1 MGRPLRTFQDF
12 IGQRRLVR
20 HLERLIR
27 GAQAHGEPVVPLL
40 LIARSGSGKTAMAKA
55 VAAAY
60 GSELHTLFASRGTEP
75 AHVCA
80 VLRQLRHGDVFFI
93 DEAHS
98 LGRDAQQVLYLALDE
113 QRIPAAPERG
123 ATPNRYESIARF
135 TLVLATNE
143 PGALKPAFCRR
154 LVTLEFDPYTTR
166 ELKAIAEREAA
177 DRGITLTPQAA
188 DTLAEV
194 AQGSP
199 GRVARL
205 IHNLRHFWADRSELG
220 TDQVR
225 RFLDSEGID
234 IQGLTPLQRQ
244 YLRVLA
250 VAPNGRYRLEG
261 VAVKLGCDAR
271 YVRLEVEPYLVEQAL
286 VDPHSERGRMITP
299 KGLELAK
306 ELGPSEVQENEHDLV
321 ASR

>member
-1 MGRPLRTFQDF
+1 MGRPLRRFQDF
-12 IGQRRLVR
+12 IGQRRVLR
-20 HLERLIR
+20 HLERLIQ
-27 GAQAHGEPVVPLL
+27 GAQARGEAVPSLL

-60 GSELHTLFASRGTEP
+60 GSEFQSLVASHRTQP

-80 VLRQLRHGDVFFI
+80 VLRELRHGDVLFI

-113 QRIPAAPERG
+113 QRIPAAAERG
-123 ATPNRYESIARF
+123 APPNNYESIARF
-135 TLVLATNE
+135 TLLLATNE

-154 LVTLEFDPYTTR
+154 LVTVEFDPYSVR
-166 ELKAIAEREAA
+166 ELKAIAAREAA
-177 DRGITLTPQAA
+177 DRHIMLSPQAA
-188 DTLAEV
+188 GALAAV

-205 IHNLRHFWADRSELG
+205 VRNLRHFWPDRPELG

-225 RFLDSEGID
+225 RFLESEGID
-234 IQGLTPLQRQ
+234 DHGLTPLQRQ
-244 YLRVLA
+244 YLLA
-250 VAPNGRYRLEG
+250 VATAPTGRVRLEG
-261 VAVKLGCDAR
+261 LAARLGCDAR

-286 VDPHSERGRMITP
+286 VDPYSERGRVLTP
-299 KGLELAK
+299 KGLELANVT
-306 ELGPSEVQENEHDLV
+306 GPLTAPEDDHDD
-321 ASR
+321 ASGG